1 MPPATSHTATEA
13 HTRHQPMYGRL
24 LAMVL
29 LSFLVM
35 YVLMYA
41 MVNTFANV

>member
-1 MPPATSHTATEA
+1 MHARPYLRLVAMAT
-13 HTRHQPMYGRL
+13 
-24 LAMVL
+24 

-41 MVNTFANV
+41 MVNALANVLPNLNQAYMA